1 MQRDSSAFKAMF
13 LWILSLSL
21 SEINTIVSILAGLA
35 ALGYS
40 AHKWIDYVREKKRKR
55 KDGDL

>member
-1 MQRDSSAFKAMF
+1 MPRDNSPYKAML

-40 AHKWIDYVREKKRKR
+40 LHKWIDYVRNKRK
-55 KDGDL
+55 GDE